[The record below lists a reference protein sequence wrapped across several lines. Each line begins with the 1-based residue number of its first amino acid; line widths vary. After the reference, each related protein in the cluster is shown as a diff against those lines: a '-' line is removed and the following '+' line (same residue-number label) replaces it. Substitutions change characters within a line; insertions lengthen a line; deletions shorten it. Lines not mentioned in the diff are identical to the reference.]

1 MPVAVRLIEV
11 LAIVTLVATMAAGA
25 AIVIF
30 MEKCLW
36 FLLMITEPLGAVI
49 NLCLAALQYIF
60 LVRSNKFYSKAWCPI
75 KEINYFFF
83 VIFPDN
89 SYKANDFNEP
99 FNGVALGSNHSQV
112 SRNYLLSCL

>member
-36 FLLMITEPLGAVI
+36 FLLMVTEPLAAII
-49 NLCLAALQYIF
+49 NLLLAALQYIF
-60 LVRSNKFYSKAWCPI
+60 LV
-75 KEINYFFF
+75 
-83 VIFPDN
+83 
-89 SYKANDFNEP
+89 
-99 FNGVALGSNHSQV
+99 
-112 SRNYLLSCL
+112 SCKKIL

>member
-60 LVRSNKFYSKAWCPI
+60 LVRN
-75 KEINYFFF
+75 N
-83 VIFPDN
+83 N
-89 SYKANDFNEP
+89 
-99 FNGVALGSNHSQV
+99 LT
-112 SRNYLLSCL
+112 

>member
-36 FLLMITEPLGAVI
+36 FFLMVTEPLAAII
-49 NLCLAALQYIF
+49 NLVLAALQYIF
-60 LVRSNKFYSKAWCPI
+60 LVKSYGNTSVKNI
-75 KEINYFFF
+75 FFF
-83 VIFPDN
+83 FCCCSFQTLLTRLTVLMN
-89 SYKANDFNEP
+89 RLA
-99 FNGVALGSNHSQV
+99 GSLWTQTISKCPEM
-112 SRNYLLSCL
+112 SC